1 MRVLAMVAFGAAFA
15 VVLRGWMRFVSTEP
29 EFSWSGT
36 GYIIAAF
43 AVLGLMAGL
52 VGLARRR
59 GWQRRLLATRVVG
72 SFLALGCFM
81 AAGAAMFPTIVPASL
96 GVARTDWPR
105 ALRAGLIAFG
115 AAVAVVVVLSMDGLT
130 LAHRVVALAM
140 YLPLCAVE
148 AIVVSRILEPSLPVG
163 SVRDASLG
171 LRVACVGLP
180 LVAVFALVI
189 ATTGIPTE

>member
-1 MRVLAMVAFGAAFA
+1 MRVVAMVAFGAVFA
-15 VVLRGWMRFVSTEP
+15 MVLRGWMRFVSTEP

-36 GYIIAAF
+36 GYIIGVF

-59 GWQRRLLATRVVG
+59 RWQSRLLATRIVG
-72 SFLALGCFM
+72 SVLALGCFM

-105 ALRAGLIAFG
+105 ALRAGLVVFG
-115 AAVAVVVVLSMDGLT
+115 AAVAAVVVLSMDGLT
-130 LAHRVVALAM
+130 LGHRLVALGM

-148 AIVVSRILEPSLPVG
+148 VIVVSRILEPSLPAG
-163 SVRDASLG
+163 SVRDAPLP
-171 LRVACVGLP
+171 LRLACVGLP
-180 LVAVFALVI
+180 LVAAFALVI
-189 ATTGIPTE
+189 VTIGIPTG